1 MGLRTQKLSM
11 LLSEQTV
18 VPAAATDSAPLPR
31 PMVRVFVLRRVCVCA
46 RARARESVMYECECG
61 YIELRSF
68 QSMEFRDVPTQKT

>member
-1 MGLRTQKLSM
+1 M

-31 PMVRVFVLRRVCVCA
+31 PMVRVFVLRRVCVCVCVCV
-46 RARARESVMYECECG
+46 RARAREYVMYECECG
-61 YIELRSF
+61 YIALRSF